1 MEESYPSI
9 EYQFKILKEEMET
22 YFRHFNTFIDFVNAK
37 LDANKD
43 ENVYQ
48 KISALKKE
56 NE

>member
-43 ENVYQ
+43 ENVY
-48 KISALKKE
+48 
-56 NE
+56 

>member
-1 MEESYPSI
+1 
-9 EYQFKILKEEMET
+9 MET
-22 YFRHFNTFIDFVNAK
+22 YFRQFNTFIDFVNAK